1 VIIFY
6 FFRRLNQPW
15 VNFGYR
21 SRNRMNCAA
30 LLDDVPHL
38 PVEGNLE
45 DHAVTVTTLR
55 SAYGS
60 FFDVAYNPSRGL
72 TPGYGYDPN
81 TVLASFRLLAGR
93 LTALQTLCLAESGLD
108 LSALPLVS

>member
-1 VIIFY
+1 
-6 FFRRLNQPW
+6 
-15 VNFGYR
+15 
-21 SRNRMNCAA
+21 MNCAA

-72 TPGYGYDPN
+72 TSGYGYDPDA
-81 TVLASFRLLAGR
+81 VLASFRLLAGR